1 LPECVTDILGRMS
14 SKKFE
19 KVQGLDLNT
28 LPKSLEFPEVEKRW
42 LDTWEK
48 QKTYSFNEESNA
60 PVFAIDTP
68 PPTVSG
74 SLHVGHIFSYTQ
86 TDILARYQRMLGK
99 NVFYP
104 MGWDDNG
111 LPTERRVQNFFHIR
125 CEANQPYEKGL
136 DLPPILSVMTDKEIQ
151 EKKVPQRNLSR
162 KNFIEHCHKLTVEDE
177 KLFKKLWSHIG
188 LSVDWNLEYAT
199 IDDHSRKIAQLS
211 FLDLFEKKEMYQVEA
226 PTIWDTDFQTA
237 VAQAELEDRELPG
250 AFHDIKFEVEG
261 GGEFV
266 IATTRPELLAAC
278 VGITAHPDDERFK
291 GLFGKFAITPLFG
304 VRVPI
309 FPSEI
314 VNPEKGTGILMVC
327 TFGDQTDVIWWREQK
342 LPMRQI
348 IGRDGR
354 LQMIEFGKE
363 NFPSTQVALANENYA
378 KIVGKN
384 TKQAQKLTVEMLQ
397 AAGVL
402 VNPPKPIQHAVKFY
416 EKGDRPV
423 EILTTR
429 QWFVKL
435 VDKKEKM
442 IEFGSKIKWH
452 PEYMEARFK
461 NWTENLSIDWCVSRQ
476 RFFGVSI
483 PVWYPL
489 DAHGRIVHD
498 QPIVPKREQLPIDPM
513 SDVPV
518 GFTES
523 QRNQPNG
530 FVGESDV
537 FDTWFTSSLTPQL
550 GSHWELNPKRHN
562 KIFPMDVRPQSH
574 EIIRTWAFYTIA
586 KAMLHEQK
594 IPWKH
599 IVISGWVLDPDRKK
613 MSKSKGNVVTPS
625 QFLDEF
631 GADSVRYWSGL
642 ARYGVDTAFDPTIM
656 KIGRRLAMKIFNAGK
671 FVLSNS
677 ADEGAITEPLDLAF
691 LTKLKKQAEEAAK
704 SFENYEPAQAL
715 METEK
720 FFWSHFTDSYLELVK
735 SRTWGEKTSEQD
747 RKVKASAVHALRL
760 GLKTFL
766 KLFAPFLPFTTE
778 EVWHMAFAAESK
790 SNSIHLM
797 KYPSAAD
804 FEGVPAGD
812 PEVFDAAM
820 AAQSAINQQKTL
832 SKVSIARGITLIR
845 VKANGDSIKALTP
858 ALQDV
863 CGATKIEKFESV
875 SDSSLEKNVFQVEHI
890 EYGPDLKA

>member
-1 LPECVTDILGRMS
+1 MSS

-19 KVQGLDLNT
+19 KVQGLDLAT
-28 LPKSLEFPEVEKRW
+28 LPKGLEFPEVEKRL
-42 LDTWEK
+42 LDTW
-48 QKTYSFNEESNA
+48 QKENTYTFSEESNA
-60 PVFAIDTP
+60 QVFAIDTP

-86 TDILARYQRMLGK
+86 TDIIARYQRMLGK

-136 DLPPILSVMTDKEIQ
+136 DLPPILSLMTDKEIA
-151 EKKVPQRNLSR
+151 EKKIPQRNMSR

-188 LSVDWNLEYAT
+188 LSVDWKLEYAT

-211 FLDLFEKKEMYQVEA
+211 FLDLYEKNHMYQVEA

-250 AFHDIKFEVEG
+250 AFHDIKFEVERSDG
-261 GGEFV
+261 GAADQSFV

-304 VRVPI
+304 ARVPI
-309 FPSEI
+309 FASEI

-354 LQMIEFGKE
+354 LQKIEFGNE
-363 NFPSTQVALANENYA
+363 TFPSTNAALANENYE
-378 KIVGKN
+378 KISGRN
-384 TKQAQKLTVEMLQ
+384 TKQAQKLVVEMLQ
-397 AAGVL
+397 TAGVL

-429 QWFVKL
+429 QWFVRL

-442 IEFGSKIKWH
+442 IEMGAKIKWH

-489 DAHGRIVHD
+489 DQHGRIVHD
-498 QPIVPKREQLPIDPM
+498 QPMVPKREQLPIDPM
-513 SDVPV
+513 SDVPH

-523 QRNQPNG
+523 QRNQPGG
-530 FVGESDV
+530 FIGESDV

-550 GSHWELNPKRHN
+550 GSHWELNPARHK
-562 KIFPMDVRPQSH
+562 KIFPMDLRPQSH

-586 KAMLHEQK
+586 KAMLHENT

-625 QFLDEF
+625 QFLDEY

-642 ARYGVDTAFDPTIM
+642 ARYGVDTAFDPGIM

-677 ADEGAITEPLDLAF
+677 CEAGEVTEALDLAF
-691 LTKLKKQAEEAAK
+691 LAKLKKTAEDAAK

-735 SRTWGEKTSEQD
+735 TRTWGEKTGD
-747 RKVKASAVHALRL
+747 HDVRVKASAVHALRL

-778 EVWHMAFAAESK
+778 EVWRMAFSDVGGEQK
-790 SNSIHLM
+790 SIHRAL
-797 KYPSAAD
+797 YPTSKD
-804 FEGVPAGD
+804 FDGIASGD
-812 PEVFDAAM
+812 PEIFDSAM

-832 SKVSIARGITLIR
+832 SKVSIARAITHLKL
-845 VKANGDSIKALTP
+845 KANAESIKHLTP
-858 ALQDV
+858 ALSDV
-863 CGATKIEKFESV
+863 CGASKVERVETV
-875 SDSSLEKNVFQVEHI
+875 TDSTLEKNVFVVDHI